1 MMNEHY
7 IVILFTICVVLLSY
21 NTFKK
26 CDKCSNTNKEGFK
39 GERQYNNKK
48 GEGYMCISNSECL
61 YGLTCQE
68 GFCQTTI
75 RA

>member
-1 MMNEHY
+1 MNEHY
-7 IVILFTICVVLLSY
+7 MIILFTTILVLLSY
-21 NTFKK
+21 NTFKT
-26 CDKCSNTNKEGFK
+26 CDKCKQKESFAREHNQK
-39 GERQYNNKK
+39 Q